1 MKKFK
6 KSIEISTDNILDV
19 LDCPIVEGIRK
30 ETDSSYI
37 EGRGEPYTTC
47 SVLVVDVTGFGLHF
61 AIDRGC
67 VLALDICG
75 TWYAF
80 TREGWDEHKNDE
92 I

>member
-6 KSIEISTDNILDV
+6 KSIEINMENVQDV
-19 LDCPIVEGIRK
+19 LNCPIVSGIHKDTSRV
-30 ETDSSYI
+30 YI
-37 EGRGEPYTTC
+37 EGRGEPYATH
-47 SVLVVDVTGFGLHF
+47 SVLLVDVSGFDYHF
-61 AIDRGC
+61 AIDAGD

-80 TREGWDEHKNDE
+80 MKEEWYRHKNDE